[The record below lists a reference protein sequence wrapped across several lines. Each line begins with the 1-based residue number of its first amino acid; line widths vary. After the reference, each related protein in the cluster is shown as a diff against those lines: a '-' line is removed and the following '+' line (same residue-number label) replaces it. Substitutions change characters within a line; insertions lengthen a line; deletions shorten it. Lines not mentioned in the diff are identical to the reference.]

1 MKIIKLISSWF
12 TGKPQPVLRSVSSK
26 GSKPKL
32 KRKLGVA
39 AQPQVGLGSDTKTAL
54 SELPSL
60 TFFTAMEGFYQRLFQ
75 TDIALPDVPRIS
87 VELKKRLQNPQERQ
101 KIVPRLPAVIPK
113 LMRSL
118 RDPDASTKDYLE
130 LIKKD
135 PLLLAAVLK
144 QANSVAYKT
153 QRNEPVD
160 IEQAVVKVG
169 IDGLRQVLSSAVMKP
184 MIATSN
190 SAFNGF
196 GEKLW
201 EHSLRCAYLCE
212 ILAPKHNM
220 VPYHGYLLGL
230 THSMGH
236 ITLFNEVCKLLPVKK
251 VQSEQ
256 FRAELLLNP
265 ILAYGEELSFL
276 IAESWELPSEVCDGL
291 KIWGDRSKDT
301 MASSSSSL
309 LFQCIYIS
317 HAFSFLRDEPKLLEA
332 SFKELEEAWGLPKG
346 VTSQLEQI
354 SL

>member
-1 MKIIKLISSWF
+1 MKIIKRITSWF

-26 GSKPKL
+26 DSRAER
-32 KRKLGVA
+32 KRKLESSAGKRDS
-39 AQPQVGLGSDTKTAL
+39 LESGSETAL

-87 VELKKRLQNPQERQ
+87 VELKKRLQKPHERQ

-153 QRNEPVD
+153 QRSEPVD
-160 IEQAVVKVG
+160 IEQAVVTVG

-190 SAFNGF
+190 PAFNGF
-196 GEKLW
+196 GEQLW

-212 ILAPKHNM
+212 ILAPKHSM

-276 IAESWELPSEVCDGL
+276 IAESWELPSEVCEGL
-291 KIWGDRSKDT
+291 KIWGERSKDN

-309 LFQCIYIS
+309 LFQCMYIS
-317 HAFSFLRDEPKLLEA
+317 HAFSYLRDEPKQLEA
-332 SFKELEEAWGLPKG
+332 SFKELREAWGLPDD
-346 VTSQLEQI
+346 VTTRLEQI